1 MSRAGKVT
9 VWVSIFSTLF
19 MGCYSSELNDLNGK
33 GRQETHSTEQRT
45 YPSEIEY
52 VVTKDGKQFHFVTP
66 PTIVKDSIG
75 NVLSSDIDYVNLK
88 DGTKYTLDK
97 LTGSGITPTETL
109 KTNGT
114 KVGYVITKDGTK
126 YMFEGTTAVRN
137 DTILGVLKATAAPGF
152 ADDPTAWSTVAK
164 GTPVAIPLSDVAQV
178 NVSEL
183 NGWLTAL
190 FVLGILTTV
199 TAIAGLTSESPDYLS
214 GLFRH

>member
-1 MSRAGKVT
+1 MKLTCVILSFA
-9 VWVSIFSTLF
+9 ILF
-19 MGCYSSELNDLNGK
+19 AGCYSSELIDMKQTPVQGEI
-33 GRQETHSTEQRT
+33 GQPRVQG
-45 YPSEIEY
+45 EIEY
-52 VVTKDGKQFHFVTP
+52 VVTRNGEQFHFATP
-66 PTIVKDSIG
+66 PTVVNNSIG
-75 NVLSSDIDYVNLK
+75 NVLSSDIDYVILK
-88 DGTKYTLDK
+88 DGTKYTFDK
-97 LTGSGITPTETL
+97 LTGSGITPTDNL

-164 GTPVAIPLSDVAQV
+164 GTPVAIPLSDVAQA

-199 TAIAGLTSESPDYLS
+199 TAIGALTTDGPDYLS